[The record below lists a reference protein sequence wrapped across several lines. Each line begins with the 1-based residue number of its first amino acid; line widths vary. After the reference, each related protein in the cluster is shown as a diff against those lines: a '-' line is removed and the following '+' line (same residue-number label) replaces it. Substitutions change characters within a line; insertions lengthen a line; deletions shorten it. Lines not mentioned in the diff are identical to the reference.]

1 MTTTAR
7 RRTPVQPPAR
17 QQLSPRARDINWRSW
32 LPGVAVAV
40 SLLCGLAAV
49 IRGYQIAQ
57 TTLTGEA
64 EFVWFWAGLCLL
76 VVPLV
81 ALIAR
86 ERTAPRLRTAVLVL
100 YGLVTYVPKLLR
112 DPSSPA
118 YHDEYA
124 HWRAAHN
131 LLSTGKLFQ
140 PTPVVPIISR
150 YPGLQAATAALVHA
164 TGLTIWQAGTLLLIV
179 CHVALVLGIAALAET
194 IGLGRGSWESPA
206 RMPMGTRPA
215 CLAAVLYGLNSSFL
229 YFDTQYAYE
238 SMAITLVVWTLVA
251 YGHAIRSERRPDR
264 VAWSVL
270 TVLLSAAAVVTHH
283 LSSFVLVL
291 IMVLISVTASVPWL
305 AKVRGWQRTAIT
317 AWTLSLATAG
327 MLCLW
332 WVFVA
337 PATFSYLWPY
347 VSQGMS
353 QLLQLAG
360 GSSSG
365 RQLFGASL
373 SPWWEQESA
382 YAVTVLALALAVGGL
397 LLLRS
402 RTREN
407 DLPAGRRRA
416 LTAAYM
422 VCGLVYFPSTVFIL
436 SLAGAEGARRS
447 WAFTWIGLCL
457 LMGPAAVWLLDWTKR
472 RAREWSRVSL
482 RSGFTVAFAV
492 AMIGG
497 TAAGLDAAYRFP
509 GPFLY
514 GSDARSVTPEL
525 LAASQWFT
533 ARFGTG
539 NNIIT
544 DRYTG
549 LVFASYGL
557 QNTATSSAGFPVYD
571 LYRAQPGAVPLAPS
585 FLFRD
590 MKVSHYTYL
599 IVDAR
604 MAYELPQLGVY
615 FEGGEPPSLL
625 ASPGQKPVFY
635 GRLAKFSDISWMIK
649 VFQSDNY
656 SIYRLNLA
664 DATRAATGPLK
675 TRPLWRLGKLLVSR

>member
-1 MTTTAR
+1 MTTTER
-7 RRTPVQPPAR
+7 RPPLVKPPVR
-17 QQLSPRARDINWRSW
+17 QQASSPFRHLNPRPW
-32 LPGVAVAV
+32 LPGVAVAACV
-40 SLLCGLAAV
+40 LAGMGAV

-64 EFVWFWAGLCLL
+64 EFVWFWAGMCLL
-76 VVPLV
+76 IIPLV

-86 ERTAPRLRTAVLVL
+86 ERTAPRLRTALLVL
-100 YGLVTYVPKLLR
+100 YGLITYAPKLLR

-131 LLSTGKLFQ
+131 VLSTGKLFQ

-150 YPGLQAATAALVHA
+150 YPGLSAATAALVHA
-164 TGLTIWQAGTLLLIV
+164 TGLTIWQAATLLLIV

-194 IGLGRGSWESPA
+194 VGLGRGSWESPA

-238 SMAITLVVWTLVA
+238 SMAITVVVWTLVA
-251 YGHAIRSERRPDR
+251 YGQAIRSERRPDR
-264 VAWSVL
+264 AAWGVL
-270 TVLLSAAAVVTHH
+270 TVMLSATAVVTHH
-283 LSSFVLVL
+283 LSSFVLVM
-291 IMVLISVTASVPWL
+291 IMTLVSVTMSVPWL
-305 AKVRGWQRTAIT
+305 AKVRGWRRTAIT
-317 AWTLSLATAG
+317 AWSLTAAAGG
-327 MLCLW
+327 MLCVW
-332 WVFVA
+332 WVVVA

-347 VSQGMS
+347 VSQGLS
-353 QLLQLAG
+353 ELLQVATGSG
-360 GSSSG
+360 GS
-365 RQLFGASL
+365 RQLFGSSL

-382 YAVTVLALALAVGGL
+382 YAVTVLALALAAGGL

-402 RTREN
+402 RITDI
-407 DLPAGRRRA
+407 DLPTGRRRA
-416 LTAAYM
+416 LTAAFV
-422 VCGLVYFPSTVFIL
+422 VCGLIYFPSTVFIF

-447 WAFTWIGLCL
+447 WAFTWIGLSL
-457 LMGPAAVWLLDWTKR
+457 LMSPAAVWLLDRAKR
-472 RAREWSRVSL
+472 RTREWSRLSL
-482 RSGFTVAFAV
+482 RSALAAAFAV

-497 TAAGLDAAYRFP
+497 TAAGLDAAYRLP

-514 GSDARSVTPEL
+514 GSDARTVTPEL
-525 LAASQWFT
+525 LAASRWFS

-549 LVFASYGL
+549 LVFASFGL

-571 LYRAQPGAVPLAPS
+571 LYRAQPGVPLGPS
-585 FLFRD
+585 YLFHDLR
-590 MKVSHYTYL
+590 VSDYTYL

-625 ASPGQKPVFY
+625 APPGHRPVFY
-635 GRLAKFSDISWMIK
+635 GRLAKFNNIYWMTK

-656 SIYRLNLA
+656 SIYRLNLPA
-664 DATRAATGPLK
+664 EAIAPVS
-675 TRPLWRLGKLLVSR
+675 RPLWRLGKLLVP

>member
-7 RRTPVQPPAR
+7 RPPVQSPVRQQAPPA
-17 QQLSPRARDINWRSW
+17 PRDSSWRSW
-32 LPGVAVAV
+32 LPGVAVAAC
-40 SLLCGLAAV
+40 LLSGMGAV
-49 IRGYQIAQ
+49 IHGYQIAQ

-64 EFVWFWAGLCLL
+64 EFIWFWAGLCLL

-100 YGLVTYVPKLLR
+100 YGLVTYAPKLLR
-112 DPSSPA
+112 DPSAPA

-164 TGLTIWQAGTLLLIV
+164 TGLTIWQAGTLLLVV

-194 IGLGRGSWESPA
+194 VGLGRGSWESPA

-251 YGHAIRSERRPDR
+251 YGHAIRSERRSDR
-264 VAWSVL
+264 VSWSAL
-270 TVLLSAAAVVTHH
+270 TVMLSAAAVVTHH

-291 IMVLISVTASVPWL
+291 IMVLVSVSASVPWV
-305 AKVRGWQRTAIT
+305 ARVRGWRRTAIT
-317 AWTLSLATAG
+317 AWTLTLATAG
-327 MLCLW
+327 MLCIW

-347 VSQGMS
+347 VSQGLS

-360 GSSSG
+360 GSSAG
-365 RQLFGASL
+365 RQLFGSSL
-373 SPWWEQESA
+373 SPWWEQKSA
-382 YAVTVLALALAVGGL
+382 YAVTVLALALAAGGL

-402 RTREN
+402 RTRES

-416 LTAAYM
+416 LTAAY
-422 VCGLVYFPSTVFIL
+422 VACGLVYFPSTVFIL

-457 LMGPAAVWLLDWTKR
+457 LMSPAAVWLLDWTKR

-514 GSDARSVTPEL
+514 GSDARTVTPEL
-525 LAASQWFT
+525 LAASQWFS

-571 LYRAQPGAVPLAPS
+571 LYRAQPGTVPLAPS
-585 FLFRD
+585 YLFRD
-590 MKVSHYTYL
+590 MKVSHYTFL

-625 ASPGQKPVFY
+625 APPGQKPVFY
-635 GRLAKFSDISWMIK
+635 GRLAKFNNISWMTK

-656 SIYRLNLA
+656 SIYRLDLP
-664 DATRAATGPLK
+664 ATASPPA
-675 TRPLWRLGKLLVSR
+675 TRPLWRLGRLLVSR